1 MSEEQIIQAIANVCR
16 DNTIHFQII
25 VQDNTLHVYINRQ
38 TDLDYQLITQQIYA
52 AVASIKSLSFQ
63 DIYLYSR
70 LLGEIEPDWQ
80 TYLILKEPSDA
91 VLDSINYL
99 ATEITVE
106 IEDTNAL
113 VEDLKYQTKA
123 ESLVENIVDLV
134 EITGSLVSKLKKQ
147 LATKTF
153 DSLAKEFGE
162 DSTGEILAEVNH
174 QKNTINNIDRIE
186 TASETQIFL
195 GIMLIETAIIN
206 HNKALL
212 YFCLSQK

>member
-63 DIYLYSR
+63 GIYLYSR